1 MDRVLLIIDDIQ
13 YNRQVEVSLRKV
25 GFEVESVNNEFNVNE
40 PLLSFNPDYI
50 IVRGN
55 SSRLSVLNVG
65 KKLKESSIAHNTKI
79 ILVFPEKFEVS
90 SDDLFRMRADLVL
103 NDPISTLR
111 LVLYLISLIGQDGE
125 FMKEKLLKFAVTD
138 AQFRASEQQILR
150 HAGITIDS
158 EIEILS
164 NTEVSSLISASQLL
178 NPPGSKPPPSGI
190 MVTPGEKFELGGVT
204 IIKEDSEDAGKVMAF
219 APPQEPITHGDVKI
233 FKNEKNLLSS
243 EKAEDYATSE
253 ETRLR
258 LDEEIKQ
265 SEDELPLRIDSYN
278 RAIKSVDQ
286 DLKIG
291 LKKRQTRK
299 EFNQLHKD
307 LIESH
312 KTDKNTEDDLD
323 RERIEFT
330 NALFK
335 KK

>member
-40 PLLSFNPDYI
+40 PLLAFNPDYI

-79 ILVFPEKFEVS
+79 ILVFPEKFEVAS
-90 SDDLFRMRADLVL
+90 EDLFRMRADLVL

-111 LVLYLISLIGQDGE
+111 LVLYLISLTGQDSE
-125 FMKEKLLKFAVTD
+125 VMKEKLLKFAVTD

-164 NTEVSSLISASQLL
+164 NTEVAALISASQQLHNL
-178 NPPGSKPPPSGI
+178 TVSKPKSGI
-190 MVTPGEKFELGGVT
+190 TVLPDTAAEHGGVT
-204 IIKEDSEDAGKVMAF
+204 IIKDDSADPGQVVNF
-219 APPQEPITHGDVKI
+219 VPPQEPQTHGRLKI
-233 FKNEKNLLSS
+233 FKNEKTLPSS
-243 EKAEDYATSE
+243 ERAEDYVTTE

-278 RAIKSVDQ
+278 RAIRAVDQ
-286 DLKIG
+286 DLKVG
-291 LKKRQTRK
+291 LKKRQTKK

-307 LIESH
+307 LIENN

>member
-40 PLLSFNPDYI
+40 PLLAFNPDYV

-79 ILVFPEKFEVS
+79 ILVFPEKFEFAAE
-90 SDDLFRMRADLVL
+90 DLFRMRADLVL
-103 NDPISTLR
+103 NDPISTIR
-111 LVLYLISLIGQDGE
+111 LVLYLISLTGQDSE
-125 FMKEKLLKFAVTD
+125 VMKEKLLKFAVTD

-164 NTEVSSLISASQLL
+164 NTEVAALISTSKQLHHL
-178 NPPGSKPPPSGI
+178 TESKTKSGI
-190 MVTPGEKFELGGVT
+190 TIMPDSAVQHGGVT
-204 IIKEDSEDAGKVMAF
+204 IIKADTADAGKVVNQV
-219 APPQEPITHGDVKI
+219 PPPEFIVHGSLKI
-233 FKNEKNLLSS
+233 FKNEKTLPTS
-243 EKAEDYATSE
+243 ESAEDYVTTE
-253 ETRLR
+253 EVRLR

-278 RAIKSVDQ
+278 RAIRAVDQ
-286 DLKIG
+286 DLKVG
-291 LKKRQTRK
+291 LKKRQTK
-299 EFNQLHKD
+299 KVFNQLRKD
-307 LIESH
+307 LIETQ
-312 KTDKNTEDDLD
+312 KTDKNIEDDLD
-323 RERIEFT
+323 RERINFT

>member
-25 GFEVESVNNEFNVNE
+25 GFEVESVNNEFSMNE
-40 PLLSFNPDYI
+40 PLLAFNPDYI

-65 KKLKESSIAHNTKI
+65 KKLKDSSLSTNTKI
-79 ILVFPEKFEVS
+79 ILVFPENFEVA
-90 SDDLFRMRADLVL
+90 SDDLFRLRADLVL

-111 LVLYLISLIGQDGE
+111 LVLYLISLTGQDAE
-125 FMKEKLLKFAVTD
+125 FLKEKLLKFAVTD
-138 AQFRASEQQILR
+138 GQFRASEQQILR
-150 HAGITIDS
+150 HAGITIDA
-158 EIEILS
+158 EIENLS
-164 NTEVSSLISASQLL
+164 NTEVAALVSASQQLKSL
-178 NPPGSKPPPSGI
+178 QQPKIESGLQI
-190 MVTPGEKFELGGVT
+190 TPAQKVEHGGVT
-204 IIKEDSEDAGKVMAF
+204 IIKQDSEEPGGLNIMPV
-219 APPQEPITHGDVKI
+219 QEPVSQGQVKI
-233 FKNEKNLLSS
+233 FKNEKILPSS
-243 EKAEDYATSE
+243 EKAEDYAVTE
-253 ETRLR
+253 EIRMRLV
-258 LDEEIKQ
+258 EEIKQ

-291 LKKRQTRK
+291 LKKRQTKK

-312 KTDKNTEDDLD
+312 KTDKNSEEDLD

-330 NALFK
+330 NALFNK
-335 KK
+335 K

>member
-40 PLLSFNPDYI
+40 PLLAFNPDYV

-79 ILVFPEKFEVS
+79 ILVFPEKFEFAAE
-90 SDDLFRMRADLVL
+90 DLFRMRADLVL
-103 NDPISTLR
+103 NDPISTIR
-111 LVLYLISLIGQDGE
+111 LVLYLISLTGQDSE
-125 FMKEKLLKFAVTD
+125 VMKEKLLKFAVTD

-164 NTEVSSLISASQLL
+164 NTEVAALISTSKQLHHL
-178 NPPGSKPPPSGI
+178 TESKTKSGI
-190 MVTPGEKFELGGVT
+190 TIMPDSAVQHGGVT
-204 IIKEDSEDAGKVMAF
+204 IIKADTADAGKVVNQV
-219 APPQEPITHGDVKI
+219 PPPEFIVHGGLKI
-233 FKNEKNLLSS
+233 FKNEKTLPTS
-243 EKAEDYATSE
+243 ESAEDYVTTE
-253 ETRLR
+253 EVRLR

-278 RAIKSVDQ
+278 RAIRAVDQ
-286 DLKIG
+286 DLKVG
-291 LKKRQTRK
+291 LKKRQTK
-299 EFNQLHKD
+299 KVFNQLRKD
-307 LIESH
+307 LIETQ
-312 KTDKNTEDDLD
+312 KTDKNIEDDLD
-323 RERIEFT
+323 RERINFT